1 MFFYPLKIVGFNF
14 RFRIK
19 TSVVYFLYQTLPKK
33 LSETSHQ
40 ATILNSKNVW
50 KFMKIKLYKDVSTVY
65 CQVSKYEIVHFC
77 SKKVH
82 CTTLSSKITMFLQG
96 SFPPTSYLDS
106 FLNGLFNLLIHC
118 APKSE
123 IIVQFGKIKIQ
134 KQKVHLRYIYCKE
147 W

>member
-106 FLNGLFNLLIHC
+106 FLNGLFNLQSTGFQNSKKESFTSIVADKLI
-118 APKSE
+118 E
-123 IIVQFGKIKIQ
+123 ILWHWWFFK
-134 KQKVHLRYIYCKE
+134 
-147 W
+147 